1 MLALCLAASAV
12 PAMAQSQASSGQV
25 TGAVADS
32 QGAAIAGATIKVVNT
47 QTGLERTVTT
57 SEDGLYKLVLLPPG
71 TYTLTAEASGF
82 ATTTV
87 NNVQVVV
94 GRTTDINVTLG
105 ASGVTEVVNVT
116 AGAVQ
121 VQTSRPEA
129 DAVINERAIENL
141 PINGRR
147 FQDFITLTPGAQVDP
162 RRQQISLS
170 GQLGIHSN
178 VSIDGAD
185 YNQPFFGGIRGGER
199 SNNAYTVP
207 QESIKEFQVVAS
219 GYSAEFGRSTGGI
232 VNAVTKSGTND
243 FHGSAFVL
251 GRPEKLSLD
260 NNFIDAIEVSISN
273 QAAASGQRELRDIK
287 AAPTQLQWGGSI
299 GGPIKRDKAF
309 FFASYEQQ
317 RLRQDREVFFSALS
331 GFVPTADQVEA
342 FNFYRSLET
351 PYEQTNDAIALLGRF
366 DYEINDNHRFN
377 VRYNFSDNEAENAA
391 SNGVP
396 LFPTNNSALSNNG
409 TEKDR
414 THTVVGQLA
423 SFFTTNIVNELRA
436 QYSYEERPRLS
447 NVNSPTVEA
456 GGTTG
461 LGRFGTVSF
470 LPTTQFDWRVQIAD
484 SITYTRGNHTFKF
497 GGEYN
502 RVFADQ
508 EFGFNQFGRFTL
520 SSNANSALETLSLG
534 GPTANRFDNTS
545 ARYFKQIGNLQAN
558 FATNE
563 VAFFGQ
569 DSWRIL
575 PNFTLNYGLRWEAQ
589 YNPDPELGNNDLIN
603 LIKDFR
609 FPSGHQLDPTQI
621 FDDADNFGPRL
632 GFAWDPFNDTKT
644 VIRGFA
650 GIYYSRTP
658 ALLLA
663 APFNNFRDPAGDLS
677 IQLGPGLTPAPG
689 SPVSGANTVY
699 KQLLLVG
706 VDLNDF
712 SLDNLPVISP
722 EQIRQIAVL
731 FRRNPNTFGIAPIL
745 MAEDYQNPKS
755 TQAGIGVEREIDRG
769 LTIGADFT
777 WIKTVHLQQ
786 NRDVNLPEPIV
797 RPATVDPT
805 LRNFFGSAAGPR
817 PIPELGQIQVRES
830 TGKSLYRALTLRT
843 KFQRSWG
850 QFNAFYVLSKSLS
863 NTDNERE
870 AGGVQYVDS
879 RNLAPEYGLSN
890 LDRRHQFTFNPIFF
904 LPHGID
910 FSSAIRVRSGRPIDA
925 TLAQFDPNGDG
936 NGNDRPFKSPGVP
949 FDRNMFRNLAT
960 YDFDFRVQKRFA
972 VGETR
977 RLILSLEVFNAFNL
991 DNIQLAGFAVTNFC
1005 ASSSELSCGF
1015 LAPTNP
1021 NFLAKVD
1028 NSPTSPRRG
1037 SLLLTNNSGDPFQ
1050 LQLGARFTF

>member
-1 MLALCLAASAV
+1 MLALCLATSAV
-12 PAMAQSQASSGQV
+12 PAMGQAQASTGQIAGSV
-25 TGAVADS
+25 TDS
-32 QGAAIAGATIKVVNT
+32 QGAAIANATVKVSNT
-47 QTGLERTVTT
+47 QTGLQRTTEST
-57 SEDGLYKLVLLPPG
+57 DDGLYRVVLLPPG
-71 TYTLTAEASGF
+71 VYNVSAESNGF
-82 ATTTV
+82 TPVTV
-87 NNVQVVV
+87 NSVQVVV
-94 GRTTDINVTLG
+94 GRTTDVNITLG

-116 AGAVQ
+116 AGAIQ
-121 VQTSRPEA
+121 VQTTRSEA

-147 FQDFITLTPGAQVDP
+147 FQDFVTLTPGAQVDP

-170 GQLGIHSN
+170 GQLGIHTN
-178 VSIDGAD
+178 VNIDGAD
-185 YNQPFFGGIRGGER
+185 YNQPFFGGVRGGER

-243 FHGSAFVL
+243 FHGSAFIL

-260 NNFIDAIEVSISN
+260 NNFIDAIEVSLSN
-273 QAAASGQRELRDIK
+273 QASVSGQRELRDIK
-287 AAPTQLQWGGSI
+287 AAPTQIQWGGSI

-342 FNFYRSLET
+342 FNFYRSLEG

-366 DYEINDNHRFN
+366 DYEINNNHRFN
-377 VRYNFSDNEAENAA
+377 VRYNFSDNDAENAA

-409 TEKDR
+409 TEQDR

-423 SFFTTNIVNELRA
+423 SFFTSTLVNELRA
-436 QYSYEERPRLS
+436 QYSHERRPRLS
-447 NVNSPTVEA
+447 NSAEPAVEA

-470 LPTTQFDWRVQIAD
+470 LPTTQYDWRVQIAD
-484 SITYTRGNHTFKF
+484 AITYTRGSHTFKL

-502 RVFADQ
+502 HVFVDQ

-520 SSNANSALETLSLG
+520 SSNASSALETLSLG
-534 GPTANRFDNTS
+534 GPTPNRFDNSS
-545 ARYFKQIGNLQAN
+545 ARYFRQIGNLQAN

-563 VAFFGQ
+563 LAFFGQ
-569 DSWRIL
+569 DSWRIR
-575 PNFTLNYGLRWEAQ
+575 PNLTINYGLRWEAQ

-609 FPSGHQLDPTQI
+609 FPSGHELDPTQL
-621 FDDADNFGPRL
+621 FDDANNFGPRF

-644 VIRGFA
+644 VIRGF
-650 GIYYSRTP
+650 GGVYYSRTP

-677 IQLGPGLTPAPG
+677 IQLGPGLTPGPG
-689 SPVSGANTVY
+689 SSVSGANTVY
-699 KQLLLVG
+699 KQLRLIG
-706 VDLNDF
+706 IDLNTF
-712 SLDNLPVISP
+712 PIDNLPIISP

-731 FRRNPNTFGIAPIL
+731 FGRNPNTFGIAPIL

-755 TQAGIGVEREIDRG
+755 TQAGIGVEREINRG
-769 LTIGADFT
+769 FTVGADFT
-777 WIKTVHLQQ
+777 WIKTVYLQQ

-797 RPATVDPT
+797 RPAATDPT

-843 KFQRSWG
+843 KFQRGWG
-850 QFNAFYVLSKSLS
+850 QFSAFYVLSKSLS
-863 NTDNERE
+863 TTDNERE

-879 RNLAPEYGLSN
+879 RNLEPEYGLSN
-890 LDRRHQFTFNPIFF
+890 LDRRHQFTVNPIFF

-910 FSSAIRVRSGRPIDA
+910 FSSAIRIRSGRPIDA

-936 NGNDRPFKSPGVP
+936 NGNDRPYLAPGVA
-949 FDRNMFRNLAT
+949 FERNMFRNLAT
-960 YDFDFRVQKRFA
+960 YDLDFRVQKRFA
-972 VGETR
+972 LGETR
-977 RLILSLEVFNAFNL
+977 RLILSLEMFNAFNL
-991 DNIQLAGFAVTNFC
+991 DNIQLAGFDVTNFC
-1005 ASSSELSCGF
+1005 ASSTQLNCGF
-1015 LAPTNP
+1015 LRPTNP
-1021 NFLAKVD
+1021 NFLATIESRPG
-1028 NSPTSPRRG
+1028 NPRLG
-1037 SLLLTNNSGDPFQ
+1037 SLLLNNNSGDPFQ
-1050 LQLGARFTF
+1050 VQLGARFTF